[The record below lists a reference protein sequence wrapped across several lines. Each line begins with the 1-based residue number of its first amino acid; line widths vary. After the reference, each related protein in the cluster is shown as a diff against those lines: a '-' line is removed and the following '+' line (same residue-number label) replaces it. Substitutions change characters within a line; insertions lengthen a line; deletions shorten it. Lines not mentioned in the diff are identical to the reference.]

1 MDKRAKK
8 GRVSIALPC
17 IRRLAMA
24 QEEKDNLF
32 LQAYR
37 MGYAAGK
44 TDAFLESIKIL
55 QESKNGK

>member
-1 MDKRAKK
+1 
-8 GRVSIALPC
+8 
-17 IRRLAMA
+17 MA

-44 TDAFLESIKIL
+44 TDGFLESIMIL
-55 QESKNGK
+55 QEQKNEKVDR